1 MIEER
6 AKTNTIVKRIKKML
20 FNYDLAV
27 AYVQGEIKIREA
39 NMRLYKG
46 DTKKISK
53 RKFVL
58 SKVEKERYEIF
69 LEEIAVAESSNVDY
83 DRSEWKHWSGT
94 PGRSCWNTREE
105 VLHRDAEEGTVLYV
119 DKQMNSTTNYEE
131 ACAIGSKVEDEK
143 GKIKIVNT
151 VNDDWLTAI
160 AKISPKTLNILEKRL
175 LN

>member
-27 AYVQGEIKIREA
+27 AYVKGEIMIREA

-69 LEEIAVAESSNVDY
+69 LEEIAVAKKEILENLNLILDKYQPRYRQVFVAYFLEDKQYCEIEALTNYSY
-83 DRSEWKHWSGT
+83 DAVKAIIRRLK
-94 PGRSCWNTREE
+94 ND
-105 VLHRDAEEGTVLYV
+105 LIDLYV
-119 DKQMNSTTNYEE
+119 
-131 ACAIGSKVEDEK
+131 
-143 GKIKIVNT
+143 
-151 VNDDWLTAI
+151 
-160 AKISPKTLNILEKRL
+160 P
-175 LN
+175 

>member
-27 AYVQGEIKIREA
+27 AYVNGEIKIREA

-69 LEEIAVAESSNVDY
+69 LEEIAVAKKEILENLNLILDKYQPRYRQVFVAYFLEDKQYCEIEALTNYSY
-83 DRSEWKHWSGT
+83 DAVKAIIRRLK
-94 PGRSCWNTREE
+94 ND
-105 VLHRDAEEGTVLYV
+105 LIDLYV
-119 DKQMNSTTNYEE
+119 
-131 ACAIGSKVEDEK
+131 
-143 GKIKIVNT
+143 
-151 VNDDWLTAI
+151 
-160 AKISPKTLNILEKRL
+160 P
-175 LN
+175 

>member
-27 AYVQGEIKIREA
+27 AYVKGEIMIREA

-69 LEEIAVAESSNVDY
+69 LEEIAVAKKEILENLNLILDKYQPRYRQVFVAYFLEDKQYCEIEALTNYSY
-83 DRSEWKHWSGT
+83 DAIKAIIRRLK
-94 PGRSCWNTREE
+94 ND
-105 VLHRDAEEGTVLYV
+105 LIDLYV
-119 DKQMNSTTNYEE
+119 
-131 ACAIGSKVEDEK
+131 
-143 GKIKIVNT
+143 
-151 VNDDWLTAI
+151 
-160 AKISPKTLNILEKRL
+160 P
-175 LN
+175 

>member
-69 LEEIAVAESSNVDY
+69 LEEIAVAKKEILENLNLILDKYQPRYRQVFIAYFLEDKQYCEIEALTNYSY
-83 DRSEWKHWSGT
+83 DAIKAIIRRLK
-94 PGRSCWNTREE
+94 ND
-105 VLHRDAEEGTVLYV
+105 LIDLYV
-119 DKQMNSTTNYEE
+119 
-131 ACAIGSKVEDEK
+131 
-143 GKIKIVNT
+143 
-151 VNDDWLTAI
+151 
-160 AKISPKTLNILEKRL
+160 P
-175 LN
+175 

>member
-27 AYVQGEIKIREA
+27 AYVKGEIKIREA

-69 LEEIAVAESSNVDY
+69 LEEIAVAKKEILENLNLILDKYQPRYRQVFIAYFLEDKQYCEIEALTNYSY
-83 DRSEWKHWSGT
+83 DAVKAIIRRLK
-94 PGRSCWNTREE
+94 ND
-105 VLHRDAEEGTVLYV
+105 LIDLYV
-119 DKQMNSTTNYEE
+119 
-131 ACAIGSKVEDEK
+131 
-143 GKIKIVNT
+143 
-151 VNDDWLTAI
+151 
-160 AKISPKTLNILEKRL
+160 P
-175 LN
+175 

>member
-27 AYVQGEIKIREA
+27 AYVKGEIMIREA

-69 LEEIAVAESSNVDY
+69 LEEIAVAKKEILENLNLILDKYQPRYRQVFVAY
-83 DRSEWKHWSGT
+83 FLE
-94 PGRSCWNTREE
+94 
-105 VLHRDAEEGTVLYV
+105 
-119 DKQMNSTTNYEE
+119 DKQYCEIEALTNYSYD
-131 ACAIGSKVEDEK
+131 AVKAIIRRLK
-143 GKIKIVNT
+143 
-151 VNDDWLTAI
+151 NDLIDLYA
-160 AKISPKTLNILEKRL
+160 P
-175 LN
+175 

>member
-27 AYVQGEIKIREA
+27 AYVKGEIKIREA

-46 DTKKISK
+46 DTKKTSK

-69 LEEIAVAESSNVDY
+69 LEEIAVAKKEILENLNLILDKYQPRYRQVFVAYFLEDKQYCEIEALTNYSY
-83 DRSEWKHWSGT
+83 DAVKAIIRRLK
-94 PGRSCWNTREE
+94 ND
-105 VLHRDAEEGTVLYV
+105 LIDLYV
-119 DKQMNSTTNYEE
+119 
-131 ACAIGSKVEDEK
+131 
-143 GKIKIVNT
+143 
-151 VNDDWLTAI
+151 
-160 AKISPKTLNILEKRL
+160 P
-175 LN
+175 

>member
-27 AYVQGEIKIREA
+27 AYVHGEIKIREA

-69 LEEIAVAESSNVDY
+69 LEEIAVAKKEILENLNLILDKYQPRYRQVFVAYFLEDKQYCEIEALTNYSY
-83 DRSEWKHWSGT
+83 DAIKAIIRRLK
-94 PGRSCWNTREE
+94 ND
-105 VLHRDAEEGTVLYV
+105 LIDLYV
-119 DKQMNSTTNYEE
+119 
-131 ACAIGSKVEDEK
+131 
-143 GKIKIVNT
+143 
-151 VNDDWLTAI
+151 
-160 AKISPKTLNILEKRL
+160 P
-175 LN
+175 

>member
-27 AYVQGEIKIREA
+27 AYVKGEIKIREA

-69 LEEIAVAESSNVDY
+69 LEEIAVAKKEILENLNIILDKYQPRYRQVFVAYFLEDKQYCEIEALTNYSY
-83 DRSEWKHWSGT
+83 DAVKAIIRRLK
-94 PGRSCWNTREE
+94 ND
-105 VLHRDAEEGTVLYV
+105 LIDLYV
-119 DKQMNSTTNYEE
+119 
-131 ACAIGSKVEDEK
+131 
-143 GKIKIVNT
+143 
-151 VNDDWLTAI
+151 
-160 AKISPKTLNILEKRL
+160 P
-175 LN
+175 

>member
-27 AYVQGEIKIREA
+27 AYVKGEIKIREA

-46 DTKKISK
+46 DTKKNSK

-69 LEEIAVAESSNVDY
+69 LEEIAVAKKEILENLNLILDKYQPRYRQVFVAYFLEDKQYCEIEALTNYSY
-83 DRSEWKHWSGT
+83 DAVKAIIRRLK
-94 PGRSCWNTREE
+94 ND
-105 VLHRDAEEGTVLYV
+105 LIDLYV
-119 DKQMNSTTNYEE
+119 
-131 ACAIGSKVEDEK
+131 
-143 GKIKIVNT
+143 
-151 VNDDWLTAI
+151 
-160 AKISPKTLNILEKRL
+160 P
-175 LN
+175 

>member
-46 DTKKISK
+46 DTKKTSK
-53 RKFVL
+53 RKFVI

-69 LEEIAVAESSNVDY
+69 LEEIAVAKKEILENLNLILDKYQPRYRQVFIAY
-83 DRSEWKHWSGT
+83 FLE
-94 PGRSCWNTREE
+94 
-105 VLHRDAEEGTVLYV
+105 
-119 DKQMNSTTNYEE
+119 DKQYCEIEALTNYSYD
-131 ACAIGSKVEDEK
+131 AIKAIIRRLK
-143 GKIKIVNT
+143 
-151 VNDDWLTAI
+151 NDLIDI
-160 AKISPKTLNILEKRL
+160 YVP
-175 LN
+175 

>member
-27 AYVQGEIKIREA
+27 AYVKGEIKIREA

-69 LEEIAVAESSNVDY
+69 LEEIAVAKKEILENLNLILDKYQPRYRQVFVAYFLEDKQYCEIEALTNYSY
-83 DRSEWKHWSGT
+83 DAIKAIIRRLK
-94 PGRSCWNTREE
+94 ND
-105 VLHRDAEEGTVLYV
+105 LIDLYV
-119 DKQMNSTTNYEE
+119 
-131 ACAIGSKVEDEK
+131 
-143 GKIKIVNT
+143 
-151 VNDDWLTAI
+151 
-160 AKISPKTLNILEKRL
+160 P
-175 LN
+175 

>member
-27 AYVQGEIKIREA
+27 AYVKGEIMIREA

-69 LEEIAVAESSNVDY
+69 LEEIAVAKKEILENL
-83 DRSEWKHWSGT
+83 
-94 PGRSCWNTREE
+94 N
-105 VLHRDAEEGTVLYV
+105 LIL
-119 DKQMNSTTNYEE
+119 DKYQPRYSQVFVAYFLEDKPYCEIEALTNYSYD
-131 ACAIGSKVEDEK
+131 AVKAI
-143 GKIKIVNT
+143 I
-151 VNDDWLTAI
+151 
-160 AKISPKTLNILEKRL
+160 RR
-175 LN
+175 

>member
-27 AYVQGEIKIREA
+27 SYVKGEIKIREA

-46 DTKKISK
+46 DTKKNSK

-69 LEEIAVAESSNVDY
+69 LEEIAVAKKEILENLNLILDKYQPRYRQVFVAYFLEDKQYCEIEALTNYSY
-83 DRSEWKHWSGT
+83 DAVKAIIRRLK
-94 PGRSCWNTREE
+94 ND
-105 VLHRDAEEGTVLYV
+105 LIDLYV
-119 DKQMNSTTNYEE
+119 
-131 ACAIGSKVEDEK
+131 
-143 GKIKIVNT
+143 
-151 VNDDWLTAI
+151 
-160 AKISPKTLNILEKRL
+160 P
-175 LN
+175 

>member
-27 AYVQGEIKIREA
+27 AYVKGEIKIREA

-69 LEEIAVAESSNVDY
+69 LEEIAVAKKEILENLNLILDKYQPRYRQVFVAYFLEDKQYCEIEALTNYSY
-83 DRSEWKHWSGT
+83 DAVKAIIRRLK
-94 PGRSCWNTREE
+94 ND
-105 VLHRDAEEGTVLYV
+105 LIDLYV
-119 DKQMNSTTNYEE
+119 
-131 ACAIGSKVEDEK
+131 
-143 GKIKIVNT
+143 
-151 VNDDWLTAI
+151 
-160 AKISPKTLNILEKRL
+160 P
-175 LN
+175 

>member
-69 LEEIAVAESSNVDY
+69 LEEIAVAKKEILENLNLILDKYQPRYRQVFVAYFLEDKQYCEIGALTNYSY
-83 DRSEWKHWSGT
+83 DAVKAIIRRLK
-94 PGRSCWNTREE
+94 ND
-105 VLHRDAEEGTVLYV
+105 LIDLYV
-119 DKQMNSTTNYEE
+119 
-131 ACAIGSKVEDEK
+131 
-143 GKIKIVNT
+143 
-151 VNDDWLTAI
+151 
-160 AKISPKTLNILEKRL
+160 P
-175 LN
+175 

>member
-27 AYVQGEIKIREA
+27 AYVKGEIKIREA

-58 SKVEKERYEIF
+58 SKVERERYEIF
-69 LEEIAVAESSNVDY
+69 LEEIAVAKKEILENLNIILDKYQPRYRQVFVAYFLEDKQYCEIEALTNYSY
-83 DRSEWKHWSGT
+83 DAVKAIIRRLK
-94 PGRSCWNTREE
+94 ND
-105 VLHRDAEEGTVLYV
+105 LIDLYV
-119 DKQMNSTTNYEE
+119 
-131 ACAIGSKVEDEK
+131 
-143 GKIKIVNT
+143 
-151 VNDDWLTAI
+151 
-160 AKISPKTLNILEKRL
+160 P
-175 LN
+175 

>member
-20 FNYDLAV
+20 YNYDLAV
-27 AYVQGEIKIREA
+27 AYVKGEIMIREA

-69 LEEIAVAESSNVDY
+69 LEEIAVAKKEILENLNLILDKYQPRYRQVFVAYFLEDKQYCEIEALTNYSY
-83 DRSEWKHWSGT
+83 DAVKAIIRRLK
-94 PGRSCWNTREE
+94 ND
-105 VLHRDAEEGTVLYV
+105 LIDLYV
-119 DKQMNSTTNYEE
+119 
-131 ACAIGSKVEDEK
+131 
-143 GKIKIVNT
+143 
-151 VNDDWLTAI
+151 
-160 AKISPKTLNILEKRL
+160 P
-175 LN
+175 

>member
-69 LEEIAVAESSNVDY
+69 LEEIAVAKKEILENLNLILDKYQPRYRQVFVAYFLEDKQYCEIETLTNYSY
-83 DRSEWKHWSGT
+83 DAIKAIIRRLK
-94 PGRSCWNTREE
+94 ND
-105 VLHRDAEEGTVLYV
+105 LIDLYV
-119 DKQMNSTTNYEE
+119 
-131 ACAIGSKVEDEK
+131 
-143 GKIKIVNT
+143 
-151 VNDDWLTAI
+151 
-160 AKISPKTLNILEKRL
+160 P
-175 LN
+175 

>member
-46 DTKKISK
+46 DTKKTSK
-53 RKFVL
+53 RKFVI

-69 LEEIAVAESSNVDY
+69 LEEIAVAKKEILENLNLILDKYQPRYRQVFIAYFLEDKQYCEIEALTNYSY
-83 DRSEWKHWSGT
+83 DAIKAIIRRLK
-94 PGRSCWNTREE
+94 ND
-105 VLHRDAEEGTVLYV
+105 LIDLYV
-119 DKQMNSTTNYEE
+119 
-131 ACAIGSKVEDEK
+131 
-143 GKIKIVNT
+143 
-151 VNDDWLTAI
+151 
-160 AKISPKTLNILEKRL
+160 P
-175 LN
+175 

>member
-69 LEEIAVAESSNVDY
+69 LEEIAVAKKEILENLNLILDKYQPRYRQVFVAYFLEDKQYCEIEALTNYSY
-83 DRSEWKHWSGT
+83 DAVKAIIRRLK
-94 PGRSCWNTREE
+94 ND
-105 VLHRDAEEGTVLYV
+105 LIDLYV
-119 DKQMNSTTNYEE
+119 
-131 ACAIGSKVEDEK
+131 
-143 GKIKIVNT
+143 
-151 VNDDWLTAI
+151 
-160 AKISPKTLNILEKRL
+160 P
-175 LN
+175 

>member
-69 LEEIAVAESSNVDY
+69 LEEIAVAKKEILENLNLILDKYQPRYRQVFVAYFLEDKQYCEIEALTNYSY
-83 DRSEWKHWSGT
+83 DAIKAIIRRLK
-94 PGRSCWNTREE
+94 ND
-105 VLHRDAEEGTVLYV
+105 LIDLYV
-119 DKQMNSTTNYEE
+119 
-131 ACAIGSKVEDEK
+131 
-143 GKIKIVNT
+143 
-151 VNDDWLTAI
+151 
-160 AKISPKTLNILEKRL
+160 P
-175 LN
+175 